1 MSFGFYYPTK
11 AAATMQWVPVTQP
24 EYPAGEVLDY
34 PEQINSTTAGGT
46 LYIQEKGGQR
56 QTFQFNFARVSQL
69 DRDGAQTFFDTVK
82 KSFSTF
88 EFEDSNANLH
98 TVRWMNVFN
107 FQLVLF
113 GKYSGSIDLRKEA
126 L

>member
-11 AAATMQWVPVTQP
+11 SASTVQWVPATLP

-34 PEQINSTTAGGT
+34 PEQISSTTAGGT
-46 LYIQEKGGQR
+46 LYVQEKGSQR

-69 DRDGAQTFFDTVK
+69 DRDSAQTYFDTVK
-82 KSFSTF
+82 KSFSPF
-88 EFEDSNANLH
+88 EFEDRDGNLH
-98 TVRWMNVFN
+98 TVRWMNAFN

-113 GKYSGSIDLRKEA
+113 GKYSGSIDLRSEPA
-126 L
+126 

>member
-11 AAATMQWVPVTQP
+11 AVPSVQWVPVTQP

-46 LYIQEKGGQR
+46 LYVQEKGDQR

-69 DRDGAQTFFDTVK
+69 DRDSAQTFFDTVK
-82 KSFSTF
+82 KSFSPF
-88 EFEDSNANLH
+88 EFEDRTGNLH
-98 TVRWMNVFN
+98 TVRWMSTFN

-113 GKYSGSIDLRKEA
+113 GKYSGSIDLRKEPI
-126 L
+126 

>member
-11 AAATMQWVPVTQP
+11 AAPTVQWVPATLP

-34 PEQINSTTAGGT
+34 PEQINATTAGGT
-46 LYIQEKGGQR
+46 LYVQEKGSLR
-56 QTFQFNFARVSQL
+56 QTFQFNFARVSKS
-69 DRDGAQTFFDTVK
+69 DRDSAQIFFDTIK
-82 KSFSTF
+82 KSFSPF
-88 EFEDSNANLH
+88 EFEDLNANLH

-113 GKYSGSIDLRKEA
+113 GKYSGSIDLRKQPV
-126 L
+126 

>member
-1 MSFGFYYPTK
+1 MSFGFYFPTK
-11 AAATMQWVPVTQP
+11 AAPTAQWVPVTQP

-46 LYIQEKGGQR
+46 LYVQEKGSQR
-56 QTFQFNFARVSQL
+56 QTFQFNFSRVSQS
-69 DRDGAQTFFDTVK
+69 DRDSAQTFFDTVK
-82 KSFSTF
+82 KSFNPF
-88 EFEDSNANLH
+88 EFEDRNTQLH
-98 TVRWMNVFN
+98 TVRWMNEFN

-113 GKYSGSIDLRKEA
+113 GKYSGSIDLRKEP